1 MEENGI
7 FEDPFSWKRCHL
19 IKLWMP
25 RFLDIFPNL
34 VQQILWMKRFKFKL
48 DDSEKDL
55 KKPGI
60 VRKSGSASHIHPASC
75 RASES

>member
-1 MEENGI
+1 MEENDI
-7 FEDPFSWKRCHL
+7 FEDPFLLEK
-19 IKLWMP
+19 MP
-25 RFLDIFPNL
+25 LNQTLDAKFLDIFHNL

-55 KKPGI
+55 KKPAI
-60 VRKSGSASHIHPASC
+60 VRKSGSTSHIHPASC